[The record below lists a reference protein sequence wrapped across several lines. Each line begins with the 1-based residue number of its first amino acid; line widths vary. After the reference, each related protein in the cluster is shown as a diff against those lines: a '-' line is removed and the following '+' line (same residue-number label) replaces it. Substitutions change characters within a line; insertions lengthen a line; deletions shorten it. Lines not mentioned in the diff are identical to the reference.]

1 MNNEVVLGIV
11 QMSMASD
18 PSVNL
23 RKAAAM
29 VREAAEGG
37 AQIVCLPEL
46 FSTPYFPQ
54 HDINSAS
61 ERDKA
66 PHDTI
71 PGMVS
76 DALSVMA
83 KDNDVVLVG
92 GSIYERAGGHF
103 FNTALVHG
111 KDGSL
116 LGTYRKTHI
125 PYDENFYEQS
135 YFERGDTG
143 FKVIETLMDR
153 YRPSYVSTNGFQRPP
168 GYAPWRAHRCCS
180 TLPPSDCRTI

>member
-66 PHDTI
+66 PHDD
-71 PGMVS
+71 PRMVS
-76 DALSVMA
+76 DACPSVA
-83 KDNDVVLVG
+83 RTTTPCWWAIRRRTG
-92 GSIYERAGGHF
+92 RRHF
-103 FNTALVHG
+103 
-111 KDGSL
+111 
-116 LGTYRKTHI
+116 
-125 PYDENFYEQS
+125 
-135 YFERGDTG
+135 
-143 FKVIETLMDR
+143 
-153 YRPSYVSTNGFQRPP
+153 STPP
-168 GYAPWRAHRCCS
+168 
-180 TLPPSDCRTI
+180 